1 MSNKRNDLIVNYELI
16 KTYFD
21 KIEAP
26 YKEFIVFDKSAHLV
40 PFEEPN
46 RFNEVV
52 KNILKMELVEKL

>member
-1 MSNKRNDLIVNYELI
+1 MKTNALT

-40 PFEEPN
+40 PFEEAD
-46 RFNEVV
+46 RLNEIVISII
-52 KNILKMELVEKL
+52 KER